1 MPVYTPPSQ
10 IVNGL
15 YTLGKEWMLGD
26 TNEEY
31 KGPYHT
37 YPNGAAY
44 TLGTFVKGAS
54 EWLIPYSANVEAT
67 DRIDDPTATQSLN
80 NSQYF
85 KLTGTRFD
93 NYTSP
98 QYYFPQLKQKDYKKI
113 LINSKKVLKRA
124 IKKGGSSI
132 RDFKNTS
139 GKKGGFQK
147 NFNVYERKGLTC
159 KRQHCNGII
168 QKKIIT
174 NRSTFFCNICQ
185 I

>member
-1 MPVYTPPSQ
+1 MIDQ
-10 IVNGL
+10 N
-15 YTLGKEWMLGD
+15 
-26 TNEEY
+26 
-31 KGPYHT
+31 
-37 YPNGAAY
+37 
-44 TLGTFVKGAS
+44 FVSGIGNIYAS
-54 EWLIPYSANVEAT
+54 EILFLSKINPFKKADLI
-67 DRIDDPTATQSLN
+67 
-80 NSQYF
+80 
-85 KLTGTRFD
+85 K
-93 NYTSP
+93 
-98 QYYFPQLKQKDYKKI
+98 KKDYKKI

-147 NFNVYERKGLTC
+147 NFNVYERNGLIC
-159 KRQHCNGII
+159 KRQYCNGII